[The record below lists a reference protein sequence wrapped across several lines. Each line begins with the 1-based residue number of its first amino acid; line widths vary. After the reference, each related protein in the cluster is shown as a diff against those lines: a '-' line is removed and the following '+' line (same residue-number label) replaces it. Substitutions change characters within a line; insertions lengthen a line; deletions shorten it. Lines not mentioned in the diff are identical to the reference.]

1 MRGSQTHDIWKNTF
15 HAEGQTNKYSR
26 TNGCWMIFRS
36 KWYLTTPSSLGV
48 KQSCGWLLKNHYG
61 PEMRWRLCWVVR
73 GVQEGLGN
81 SEYLSSTYPVLSQG
95 SKSFTHLIFTTILAG
110 VIYIYEVWSMAVLNC
125 ATRFSTCYSVR
136 SRRVGNSSLSLTTVC
151 TRTEWALGT

>member
-1 MRGSQTHDIWKNTF
+1 MLNDIPQQMIPHYSQQFRCETILWVTF
-15 HAEGQTNKYSR
+15 EEPLWTR
-26 TNGCWMIFRS
+26 DVVTVV
-36 KWYLTTPSSLGV
+36 LGGAR
-48 KQSCGWLLKNHYG
+48 CT
-61 PEMRWRLCWVVR
+61 R
-73 GVQEGLGN
+73 GLGN

-151 TRTEWALGT
+151 TRTE